1 MEDLITYLKPV
12 SQLRVFKKGT
22 TVLFQGEI
30 PRKAFLIREGLI
42 KAYVVKAS
50 GEETIIGFFSKGD
63 IFPMPWLLEASS
75 NTLFY
80 YEAVEDTRVLAF
92 SKDDYVK
99 ITSNNAALLHSALK
113 YLNKQHT
120 AQLMRITALGQSR
133 AIEKI
138 SFTFYYLL
146 FRYGVEKRPGIY
158 TISIKLSH
166 LTIAN
171 LTGITRESTTTNLK
185 TLKNKGIITYTRSV
199 FTINKQKLENFMG
212 EDAFRE
218 LTL

>member
-1 MEDLITYLKPV
+1 MEELISRLKPL

-30 PRKAFLIREGLI
+30 PRRAYVIREGLI
-42 KAYVVKAS
+42 RAYVVKPS
-50 GEETIIGFFSKGD
+50 GEESIIAFFSKGD
-63 IFPMPWLLEASS
+63 IFPLPWLLGSSS
-75 NTLFY
+75 NALFY
-80 YEAVEDTRVLAF
+80 YEAVEDTRVLTF
-92 SKDDYVK
+92 SKDDFIK
-99 ITSNNAALLHSALK
+99 TTHNNPILLQGALE
-113 YLNKQHT
+113 YLNRQYT

-146 FRYGVEKRPGIY
+146 FRYGVEKRPGVY

-185 TLKNKGIITYTRSV
+185 TLKNKGIITYTRSM

-218 LTL
+218 ITL